1 MLPPGLDAGRVRAA
15 VLDLDGTLIDHSGR
29 PSERSTRAIAAV
41 EATGVRCVI
50 ATGRMFRSAQRIADL
65 LGVTAPLVCY
75 QGALV
80 RDPCSGETLV
90 HRPIG
95 LALAREILAELGDW
109 ATSTNVYVDDELYV
123 SNDNEPA
130 RLYAELAGVP
140 MHVVG
145 DLASWLSV
153 PTTKIVTVGEPVLL
167 VELAARMAAIFG
179 QRAFVATSLPQYL
192 EFAAEGVDKASG
204 AAAVGELL
212 GFSAADAIAFGDGD
226 NDLELL
232 EWASIGVCVGD
243 GSERLRAICDWSVPP
258 VEEDGVALFLEGL
271 AAARS

>member
-15 VLDLDGTLIDHSGR
+15 VLDLDGTLIDHGGR

-109 ATSTNVYVDDELYV
+109 AASTNVYVDDELYV

-140 MHVVG
+140 LHVVG
-145 DLASWLSV
+145 DLASWLAV
-153 PTTKIVTVGEPVLL
+153 PTTKIVTVGEPVLMM
-167 VELAARMAAIFG
+167 ELAARMAAIFG
-179 QRAFVATSLPQYL
+179 QRAFVATSLPQL
-192 EFAAEGVDKASG
+192 PGIRRRGCRQGERRRGGRRAARIQRRRRDRIRRRRQRPR
-204 AAAVGELL
+204 AARVGL
-212 GFSAADAIAFGDGD
+212 DR
-226 NDLELL
+226 
-232 EWASIGVCVGD
+232 
-243 GSERLRAICDWSVPP
+243 RLR
-258 VEEDGVALFLEGL
+258 
-271 AAARS
+271 R